1 MVRQQIDS
9 QVTDNNLYQCCGLL
23 KVSQSNPKKK
33 IERANYFNCDY

>member
-23 KVSQSNPKKK
+23 KVSQK